1 MENIISNWANRT
13 LDDGMSKKQRAED
26 VSKKCDRYG
35 SLVSDGGQGGFGK
48 DGKYH
53 MFCSSKC
60 RSEYIQKGPKPLQV
74 KLTMFFEQVGK

>member
-1 MENIISNWANRT
+1 MLKRP
-13 LDDGMSKKQRAED
+13 RAED
-26 VSKKCDRYG
+26 VSKRCDNCG

-53 MFCSSKC
+53 TFCSSKC

-74 KLTMFFEQVGK
+74 KLTIFFEQAEQ